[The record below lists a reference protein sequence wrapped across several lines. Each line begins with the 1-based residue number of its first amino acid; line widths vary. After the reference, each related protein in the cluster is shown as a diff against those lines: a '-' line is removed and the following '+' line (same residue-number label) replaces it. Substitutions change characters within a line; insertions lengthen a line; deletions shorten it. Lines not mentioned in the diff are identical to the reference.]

1 MSSSTSRKDPAE
13 AATSPGQGPNNLRQ
27 ENQMNTH
34 TDSTTPDTTA
44 RTVDLEAA
52 LHDLRNMA
60 EIASELITDDLG
72 SSHAHLT
79 GDSSLYHLT
88 LRQRDRMLFSVYH
101 LRDMADDLLQ
111 AFNRKEVIA

>member
-1 MSSSTSRKDPAE
+1 
-13 AATSPGQGPNNLRQ
+13 
-27 ENQMNTH
+27 MNTH
-34 TDSTTPDTTA
+34 TNSTAHDAVA

-79 GDSSLYHLT
+79 GDPSLYHLT

-101 LRDMADDLLQ
+101 VRDMADDLLQ
-111 AFNRKEVIA
+111 AFDRKEVSE